1 MVIVLFKLLI
11 KLGFLAICGVS
22 FGVVLPSASIAQV
35 SATQT
40 KPVTQAKT
48 AAQPKKLKAKSKKV
62 NAVEKTSAPKEQIID
77 SIDVVGIK
85 KIEKDAVIARL
96 KSKVGE
102 VYSAD
107 SIAEDIR
114 LLYKMGYFVQIEV
127 SKEETADSKIKLE
140 YNVSEKPTVSEI
152 SFDGNSEVKTED
164 LTEQVTIKNYEI
176 LNNDKIKESILKL
189 EKFYEEKGFY
199 LVKIEPTVSP
209 PLEDGTVQLKFKITE
224 NEKVKVKKITFI
236 GNKKLSD
243 NELKDRLF
251 TQEAGFF
258 SGLSSSGSFRQ
269 DAFEQD
275 LQVLKYKYYN
285 QGYLQVKL
293 DRPLVTVTPDK
304 KSIYITYYI
313 EEGDQYYV
321 GDVDFAGDLLFSKE
335 ELLNSVKIKD
345 NGVFSVAVMQKD
357 ILDLQAKYGDLG
369 YAFSNVIPRY
379 VFDEKEKKV
388 NLVFEFEKG
397 NKVYFGQINVVS
409 NTKTRDKVVRRELKI
424 HEGEL
429 YNETRKRKSQEN
441 VQRLGFFEEVNFKQ
455 IPTPENPDTY
465 KIDIVIKERNTGQ
478 LQLTAGYGNVQ
489 GLTLGGSIQ
498 QNNFRGLGETLGVSI
513 EATKNRQ
520 NYSINFIE
528 PYFLDSNW
536 SAGYSI
542 RYEENKERIN
552 YDNRVTGASVRFGH
566 PIWGDDVRLYL
577 GYGIEKTDL
586 FATIYTDPLL
596 FPLDTARG
604 ISSYTTTKVEYDTR
618 NDRLNPSEGILA
630 DASYLYS
637 GLGGDLKYGV
647 FSSQFRFYKNIFW
660 DVIWRNS
667 LFYSDLNSLT
677 DDPVPFTKRNPLG
690 GAYSLR
696 GFGSSTVG
704 KRLFSQYRYDQIGT
718 NDGNPFYTPNL
729 TDQERRRRS
738 TLIFGGT
745 KNVLFNTELQ
755 YPLIKEAGLNG
766 VVFYD
771 VGESEDDIQ
780 ESKLVSDIGIGFRWQ
795 SPLGLLRFEWGWP
808 TKTDD
813 IDRDAVNFEF
823 SIGPPF

>member
-1 MVIVLFKLLI
+1 MLIKLLI
-11 KLGFLAICGVS
+11 KLDFLLIFAVS
-22 FGVVLPSASIAQV
+22 LGLLLPNASFAQTSSKAKKPVVVLAQ
-35 SATQT
+35 
-40 KPVTQAKT
+40 KD
-48 AAQPKKLKAKSKKV
+48 
-62 NAVEKTSAPKEQIID
+62 QIIE
-77 SIDVVGIK
+77 SIEITGIK
-85 KIEKDAVIARL
+85 KIEKDAVLARI

-102 VYSAD
+102 VYQASAV
-107 SIAEDIR
+107 AEDIR
-114 LLYKMGYFVQIEV
+114 TLYKMGYFVQIEV
-127 SKEETADSKIKLE
+127 SKEEAAEGQIKLD
-140 YNVSEKPTVSEI
+140 YNVSEKPAVSDIAFE
-152 SFDGNSEVKTED
+152 GNAEVKTED
-164 LTEQVTIKNYEI
+164 MLEQSTIKNYEI
-176 LNNDKIKESILKL
+176 LSNDKIKESVLKL

-199 LVKIEPTVSP
+199 LVKIEPTVSSL
-209 PLEDGTVQLKFKITE
+209 LEDGTVQLKFKITE

-258 SGLSSSGSFRQ
+258 SGLSSSGAFRQ

-321 GDVDFAGDLLFSKE
+321 GDIDFAGDLLFDKA
-335 ELLNSVKIKD
+335 ELLKSVKIKD
-345 NGVFSVAVMQKD
+345 NGVFSVQVMQKD

-409 NTKTRDKVVRRELKI
+409 NSKTRDKVVRRELKI
-424 HEGEL
+424 YEGEL
-429 YNETRKRKSQEN
+429 YNETRKRQSQEG

-455 IPTPENPDTY
+455 IPTPETPDVY

-498 QNNFRGLGETLGVSI
+498 QNNFRGLGQTLGVSI
-513 EATKNRQ
+513 EATKDRQ

-528 PYFLDSNW
+528 PYFLDTKW

-566 PIWGDDVRLYL
+566 PIWNDDLRIYL

-596 FPLDTARG
+596 FPLDSARG
-604 ISSYTTTKVEYDTR
+604 ISSYTTTKLEYDSR
-618 NDRLNPSEGILA
+618 NDRLNPSAGFLA
-630 DASYLYS
+630 DATYLYS

-647 FSSQFRFYKNIFW
+647 FSTQLRYYQNIFW
-660 DVIWRNS
+660 DVVWRNS
-667 LFYSDLNSLT
+667 LFFSDLQSLN

-696 GFGSSTVG
+696 GFGSNTVG
-704 KRLFSQYRYDQIGT
+704 KRLFSQFRYDQIGT
-718 NDGNPFYTPNL
+718 NDGNPFYSPSLSDT
-729 TDQERRRRS
+729 ERRRRS
-738 TLIFGGT
+738 TLIFGGS
-745 KNVLFNTELQ
+745 KNLLFNTELQ

-771 VGESEDDIQ
+771 IGESEDDIN
-780 ESKLVSDIGIGFRWQ
+780 ESRLVSNIGVGFRWQ

-813 IDRDAVNFEF
+813 LDRDAVNFEF

>member
-1 MVIVLFKLLI
+1 MIFAV
-11 KLGFLAICGVS
+11 AIGV
-22 FGVVLPSASIAQV
+22 FQPSASLAQTSTDATK
-35 SATQT
+35 SAPAAAAPITTQ
-40 KPVTQAKT
+40 KAKT
-48 AAQPKKLKAKSKKV
+48 KNKSKKASTAPTLV
-62 NAVEKTSAPKEQIID
+62 TSREQMIE
-77 SIDVVGIK
+77 SIDVTGIK

-102 VYSAD
+102 AYSPATV
-107 SIAEDIR
+107 AEDIR

-127 SKEETADSKIKLE
+127 SKEVTSESQVKLE
-140 YNVSEKPTVSEI
+140 YNVSEKPTISEI
-152 SFDGNSEVKTED
+152 TFEGNSEIKSED
-164 LTEQVTIKNYEI
+164 MTEQITIKNYEI
-176 LNNDKIKESILKL
+176 LSNDKIKESVLKL

-209 PLEDGTVQLKFKITE
+209 LLEDGTVQLKFKITE

-304 KSIYITYYI
+304 KSIYITYNI

-321 GDVDFAGDLLFSKE
+321 GDVDFSGDLLFEKA
-335 ELLNSVKIKD
+335 ELLRSVKIKD

-429 YNETRKRKSQEN
+429 YNETRKRQSQEN

-455 IPTPENPDTY
+455 IPTPESPDTY

-498 QNNFRGLGETLGVSI
+498 QNNFRGLGQTLGVSI
-513 EATKNRQ
+513 EATKDRQ
-520 NYSINFIE
+520 NYSINYIE
-528 PYFLDSNW
+528 PYFLDTKW

-566 PIWGDDVRLYL
+566 PIWGDDVRIYL
-577 GYGIEKTDL
+577 GYGVEKTEL
-586 FATIYTDPLL
+586 FATIYTDPIL

-604 ISSYTTTKVEYDTR
+604 ISSYTTTKLEYDTR
-618 NDRLNPSEGILA
+618 NDRFNPSEGILA
-630 DASYLYS
+630 DATYLYS

-647 FSSQFRFYKNIFW
+647 FSTQFRYYKNIFW

-667 LFYSDLNSLT
+667 LFYSDLQPLT
-677 DDPVPFTKRNPLG
+677 DAPVPFTKRNPLG

-696 GFGSSTVG
+696 GFGSNTVG

-718 NDGNPFYTPNL
+718 NDGNPFYSPSIS
-729 TDQERRRRS
+729 DQDRRRRS

-745 KNVLFNTELQ
+745 KNALFNTELQ

-771 VGESEDDIQ
+771 VGESEDDITA
-780 ESKLVSDIGIGFRWQ
+780 SRLVSDIGIGFRWQ